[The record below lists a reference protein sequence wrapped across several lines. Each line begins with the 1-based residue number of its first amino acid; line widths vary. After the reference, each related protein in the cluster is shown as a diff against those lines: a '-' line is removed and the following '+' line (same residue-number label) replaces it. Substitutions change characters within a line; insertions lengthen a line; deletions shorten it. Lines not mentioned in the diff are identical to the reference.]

1 MVWFRHGVIHY
12 RAVRVFSDFIEPN
25 KLGWL
30 AINNTFVKTL
40 ADPPTVHGAD
50 LWFVKHTRLPAGQA
64 PDDLSLPPD
73 LVVVVRSPSE
83 HRGKI
88 FTIIGEYLR
97 AGAAV
102 VVILDPDTAT
112 ASVYRPDVFQQ
123 IFDNGDEL
131 VIPDVLPG
139 FAVPVRKFFE

>member
-1 MVWFRHGVIHY
+1 MPSFRHGVVSY
-12 RAVRVFSDFIEPN
+12 RAIRHFSDFIEAN

-30 AINNTFVKTL
+30 AINDTFVKAL
-40 ADPPTVHGAD
+40 ADPPTAHGAD
-50 LWFVKHTRLPAGQA
+50 LWFVKYTRLPVGQT
-64 PDDLSLPPD
+64 PDDLALPPD
-73 LVVVVRSPSE
+73 LVVVVRSPAE

-97 AGAAV
+97 AGVAV
-102 VVILDPDTAT
+102 VVIVDPDTST
-112 ASVYRPDVFQQ
+112 ASVYREYEFQQ